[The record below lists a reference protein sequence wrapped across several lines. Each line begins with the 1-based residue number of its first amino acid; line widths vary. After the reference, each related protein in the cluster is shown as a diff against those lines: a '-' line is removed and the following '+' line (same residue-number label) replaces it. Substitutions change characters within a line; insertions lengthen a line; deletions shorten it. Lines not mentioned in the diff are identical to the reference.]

1 MQKNNTSRWVL
12 LRHTGAPEDLRGL
25 HYDLLLEDK
34 DCCRSWRLSE
44 IPELDGPYV
53 EAVSISPHK
62 LYWLDLK
69 QKVVS
74 GNRGV
79 ATRVKKGF
87 FPQSRNS
94 IEKGFINLLLT
105 WNDNQVVLVID
116 NKGCRIMST
125 KL

>member
-34 DCCRSWRLSE
+34 DCCRTWRLSE